1 MHVQDDQVT
10 FNVFNPMRFPDTIDD
25 CSTVSNLEDLI
36 VEKELNY
43 VEDPLE

>member
-1 MHVQDDQVT
+1 
-10 FNVFNPMRFPDTIDD
+10 MRFPDTIDD
-25 CSTVSNLEDLI
+25 YSAVSDLEDLI